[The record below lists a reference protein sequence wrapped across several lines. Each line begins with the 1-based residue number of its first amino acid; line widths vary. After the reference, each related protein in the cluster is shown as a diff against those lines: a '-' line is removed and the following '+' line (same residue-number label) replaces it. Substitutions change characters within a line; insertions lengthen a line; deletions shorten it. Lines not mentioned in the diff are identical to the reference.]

1 VSDEMKITNE
11 QNLRNTV
18 IIVLKQL
25 EEAAEKKGQ

>member
-1 VSDEMKITNE
+1 MKITSE

-25 EEAAEKKGQ
+25 EEVAEKKEQ